1 MKAIVL
7 CVNKGKN
14 DFLVAN
20 STPELLPY
28 LQCRNVGDIIFHQQ

>member
-14 DFLVAN
+14 GFSIAN
-20 STPELLPY
+20 STPLNHCLIY
-28 LQCRNVGDIIFHQQ
+28 SGGMS